1 MKKILIIADG
11 ILAKQFL
18 EKVMETEAGENSYTI
33 VTYKEET
40 IPKKRPENFKFFE
53 FDPTSYEKLA
63 VILNEQ
69 FFQVMIIMSN
79 ELDVKATYTNIRR
92 VDGKVRIV
100 IMDRW
105 DLKLEDKR
113 LLILNSREILAS
125 RFTDHL
131 PNTPIVAQNIGLGIG
146 EIMEVSVPV
155 GSSYAYRHLASIE
168 QSKWKVAAVYRANTL
183 ILPRPA
189 LMLLPNDLLLLVGDP
204 KVLQSVFKS
213 IKRELGQFPSPFGS
227 SIYCL
232 IDMLRM
238 HETEIDVLL
247 NDALLLHSKLNS
259 NKLHVKIINPT
270 YSKTL
275 DKIKGYNNS
284 HINVMIDYFENNPR
298 KALRDDTESMDIGLI
313 VVMNRFFQKNRR
325 ALYKT
330 KLPIFKM
337 GRRGFASLNQGVVL
351 SNDAHEIEQESSVIF
366 DVATQLSLELKLYTY
381 NPDHENE
388 KNRLIEHFDNLS
400 KIFGREVDVV
410 QSDKN
415 PLVKLRN
422 KDNILQFLPFSPKIL
437 EANILSI
444 FSTDM
449 EKLHFKLANN
459 YQLFI
464 PINA

>member
-40 IPKKRPENFKFFE
+40 LPKKRPENFKFFE
-53 FDPTSYEKLA
+53 FDPTSYEKLSI
-63 VILNEQ
+63 ILNEQ

-79 ELDVKATYTNIRR
+79 ELDVKATYTNIRK

-105 DLKLEDKR
+105 DLKIEDKR
-113 LLILNSREILAS
+113 LLMLNSREILAS

-168 QSKWKVAAVYRANTL
+168 QSKWKIAAVYRSNTL

-232 IDMLRM
+232 IDMLSM
-238 HETEIDVLL
+238 NDDEIDSLI

-270 YSKTL
+270 YSKSL
-275 DKIKGYNNS
+275 EKIKSYSNR
-284 HINVMIDYFENNPR
+284 HIHVIIDYFENNPR
-298 KALRDDTESMDIGLI
+298 KVLREDTEKMDIGLI
-313 VVMNRFFQKNRR
+313 VVMNRFFQKNKRT
-325 ALYKT
+325 LYKT

-337 GRRGFASLNQGVVL
+337 GKRGFGSLNQGVVL

-366 DVATQLSLELKLYTY
+366 DVATQLSLELKLYSY
-381 NPDHENE
+381 NPDHENA
-388 KNRLIEHFDNLS
+388 KNSLIEHFDNLS

-437 EANILSI
+437 EANFLSI